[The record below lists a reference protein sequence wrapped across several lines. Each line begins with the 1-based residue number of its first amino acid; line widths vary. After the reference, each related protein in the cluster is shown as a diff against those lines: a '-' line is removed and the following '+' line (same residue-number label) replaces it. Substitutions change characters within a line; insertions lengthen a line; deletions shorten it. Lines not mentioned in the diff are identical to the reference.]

1 MSAVA
6 NIACRIEERAAAHP
20 QKVAIQFPTHFKN
33 KKMSYLA
40 LTFKEFNDLA
50 NSFARGLTHYGVRK
64 GDRVLLF
71 VRPSLDF
78 PALVFALFKIGATP
92 VLIDPGMGKDNLL
105 RAIADVKPRVLISEP
120 VVHILRKIYTA
131 SFKGI
136 ELFFTTKF
144 FGGASFKKLKRHQGE
159 FKACE
164 VSRDDLAAIL
174 FTSGGTGAPK
184 GVMYTHSIFNAQTDR
199 LAEMFNLSENDVDVP
214 GFPLFAFFT
223 LAVGMTSVTPLM
235 DPSKPAKCDPA
246 KIVQNILDHKATFVA
261 GSPAIWERVADYC
274 LEHNIQLPSVG
285 RVVMF
290 GAPVRYEL
298 HEKFERILT
307 HGTTYTPYGATECL
321 PVANVSGRDVL
332 KFGKLPAMNGRGTFL
347 GHPAPMAQI
356 SVIRV
361 TDEAIDS
368 LDKATILPPDSVGEI
383 IVKSDVVTPGYFE
396 KSEATK
402 LAKIRDGED
411 LWHRM
416 GDMGRLDSAGNLW
429 FLGRKTHRVENRFG
443 LTTSIDF
450 ESIFN
455 HQLGLKRS
463 ALIAHGPDKELALV
477 VEGVE
482 SSELT
487 QKIFDLA
494 RKYEHTKFLTKI
506 FYKERFPVDI
516 RHNIKIDRLAL
527 AREFNEERV

>member
-1 MSAVA
+1 MKEVP
-6 NIACRIEERAAAHP
+6 NIACRIEAQADLRP
-20 QKVAIQFPTHFKN
+20 TKTAIQFPLRARAGVMK
-33 KKMSYLA
+33 YQA
-40 LTFKEFNDLA
+40 LSFKEFEQSA
-50 NSFARGLTHYGVRK
+50 SHFALGLTHYGVKK

-78 PALVFALFKIGATP
+78 PALVFALFKMGATP
-92 VLIDPGMGKDNLL
+92 VLIDPGMGKENLL
-105 RAIADVKPRVLISEP
+105 RAISDVKPRVLISEP
-120 VVHILRKIYTA
+120 VVHIMRKLYPA

-144 FGGASFKKLKRHQGE
+144 FGGISFKKLKAKTGE
-159 FKACE
+159 FKAVT
-164 VSRDDLAAIL
+164 VSEDDLAAIL

-199 LAEMFNLSENDVDVP
+199 LAEMFSLTSEDVDVP

-223 LAVGMTSVTPLM
+223 LAVGMTSVTPMM
-235 DPSKPAKCDPA
+235 DPSKPAQCDPA
-246 KIVQNILDHKATFVA
+246 KIVQNIKDHQATFVA

-274 LEHNIQLPSVG
+274 CENNIILESVG

-298 HEKFERILT
+298 HEKFEKILPN
-307 HGTTYTPYGATECL
+307 GTTYTPYGATECL
-321 PVANVSGRDVL
+321 PVANVSGKDVL
-332 KFGKLPAMNGRGTFL
+332 QFGKSAAINGGGTYL
-347 GHPAPMAQI
+347 GAPAPKAKI
-356 SVIRV
+356 LVIKV
-361 TDEAIDS
+361 TDDEIPTLAD
-368 LDKATILPPDSVGEI
+368 AHILPPGAVGEI

-396 KSEATK
+396 KHEATK
-402 LAKIRDGED
+402 LAKICEEKE

-416 GDMGRLDSAGNLW
+416 GDMGRMDSAGNLW
-429 FLGRKTHRVENRFG
+429 FLGRKSHRVENRNG

-450 ESIFN
+450 ESVFN
-455 HQLGLKRS
+455 HQLALKRS
-463 ALIAHGPDKELALV
+463 ALIALGPSRELALV

-482 SSELT
+482 SPELT

-494 RKYEHTKFLTKI
+494 RKYDHTKNLTRI
-506 FYKERFPVDI
+506 FYKEQFPVDV

-527 AREFNEERV
+527 AREFNQENL